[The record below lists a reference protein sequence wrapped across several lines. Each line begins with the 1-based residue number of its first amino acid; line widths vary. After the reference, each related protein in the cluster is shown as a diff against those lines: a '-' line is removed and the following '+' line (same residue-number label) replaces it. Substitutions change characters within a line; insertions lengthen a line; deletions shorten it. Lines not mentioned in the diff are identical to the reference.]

1 MKVNQIVNEHKKGVR
16 AHIYNKKATTKAQG
30 TVPLYGPDKQE
41 AKMTPY
47 KAPKAKSVMEAD
59 AVAPG
64 TAIGKIEKVDPATKQ
79 ATIKTPSGEEITQQ
93 LDQTSKVDDQTV
105 AMAAPATNPQELV
118 GDNVV
123 AKEGG
128 DGAVAQ
134 VNTKVNPPM
143 VLDNATG
150 GSPLG
155 MTNSG
160 EEISPQL
167 VARSTDWTLKS
178 IQANGK
184 TYPALYSG
192 TRGYRVGRQA
202 YQEIMSGG
210 VKEVQ
215 SPYPSRNPGTPAAD
229 AAAQA
234 AAQAP
239 QKHQSVMP
247 SRNAIQEADNIL
259 LDKMLTIA
267 GLR

>member
-47 KAPKAKSVMEAD
+47 KPKKLDENPEELKISPAPANMQQATDATGKVIAQGPADQMAQVAQAAKSGVDFTPNSPDDLKTEA
-59 AVAPG
+59 G
-64 TAIGKIEKVDPATKQ
+64 
-79 ATIKTPSGEEITQQ
+79 GEV
-93 LDQTSKVDDQTV
+93 L
-105 AMAAPATNPQELV
+105 
-118 GDNVV
+118 
-123 AKEGG
+123 
-128 DGAVAQ
+128 AQ

-143 VLDNATG
+143 VMDSAT
-150 GSPLG
+150 GSPLSA
-155 MTNSG
+155 TKTG
-160 EEISPQL
+160 EEITPEL
-167 VARSTDWTLKS
+167 IARSQPDWQERS

-192 TRGYRVGRQA
+192 TRGYRVGKQA
-202 YQEIMSGG
+202 YQEIISGG

-234 AAQAP
+234 ATQP
-239 QKHQSVMP
+239 PKQHQSVMP